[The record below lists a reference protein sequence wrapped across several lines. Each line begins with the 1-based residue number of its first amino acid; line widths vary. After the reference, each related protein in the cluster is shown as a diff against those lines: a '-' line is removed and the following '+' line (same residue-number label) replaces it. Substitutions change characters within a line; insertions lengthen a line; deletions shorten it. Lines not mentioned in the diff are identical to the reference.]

1 MYLSLFFSLHHLQMN
16 FMDFLSVLLDHK
28 FDIKRHKMLILSTK
42 IASGQN
48 EKCVLTLVLFH
59 FDKVKVTG
67 RKV

>member
-1 MYLSLFFSLHHLQMN
+1 MYLSLFYSLHHLQMN

-59 FDKVKVTG
+59 FYKVKVTG